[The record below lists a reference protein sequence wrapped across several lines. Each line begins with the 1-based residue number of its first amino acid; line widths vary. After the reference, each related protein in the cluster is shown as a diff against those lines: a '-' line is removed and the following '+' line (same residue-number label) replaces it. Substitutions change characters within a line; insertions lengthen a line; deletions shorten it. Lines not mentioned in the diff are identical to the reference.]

1 LQERADSAL
10 IALTVKRILL
20 IDDNPTAQE
29 MLSRMV
35 PRFSDGPWELD
46 WAGTYDEGLA
56 KLMGGGYA
64 VCLLDYRLDD
74 GKDGL
79 ALLKSARAD
88 GNTTPTVFLTAE
100 TDPSLDEAALQAG
113 AMDFL
118 VKAEFTPRMLARSV
132 RYARKLGD
140 TLEQLRLLS
149 IRDGLT
155 GLKNRREFERLLTE
169 EWQRCARFQR
179 PFALVVADIDFFK
192 VVNDT
197 YGHAA
202 GDVVLKHVAGFLDT
216 QIRTVDHLARVGG
229 EEFAI
234 IIVETTLEDARQTME
249 RLLAL
254 MASTPCT
261 LPDGAGVV
269 KVTLSAGIAMMPDDA
284 DTTQAL
290 FELADKALYSAKRHG
305 RNRVMTANV
314 AGSIKV

>member
-1 LQERADSAL
+1 
-10 IALTVKRILL
+10 
-20 IDDNPTAQE
+20 

-35 PRFSDGPWELD
+35 PRFTDGPWELD
-46 WAGTYDEGLA
+46 WAGTYDTGLL
-56 KLMGGGYA
+56 KLVGGGYD

-79 ALLKSARAD
+79 ALLRAARAA
-88 GNTTPTVFLTAE
+88 GNNTPTIFLTAE
-100 TDPSLDEAALQAG
+100 TDPALDEAALQAG

-132 RYARKLGD
+132 RYARKMGD
-140 TLEQLRLLS
+140 TLEQLRQLS
-149 IRDGLT
+149 IHDGLT

-179 PFALVVADIDFFK
+179 SFALVVVDIDYFK
-192 VVNDT
+192 RVNDT

-202 GDVVLKHVAGFLDT
+202 GDVVLKHVAELLDG
-216 QIRTVDHLARVGG
+216 QLRTVDHLARVGG

-234 IIVETTLEDARQTME
+234 IMVETNLADSKLTME

-254 MASTPCT
+254 LEAAPCM
-261 LPDGAGVV
+261 LPDGAGEV

-290 FELADKALYSAKRHG
+290 FEMADKALYTAKRAG
-305 RNRVMTANV
+305 RNRVVTA
-314 AGSIKV
+314 ATMGSLKV

>member
-1 LQERADSAL
+1 
-10 IALTVKRILL
+10 VKKILL

-35 PRFSDGPWELD
+35 PRFSDGPWELV
-46 WAGTYDEGLA
+46 WAGTYDEGLK
-56 KLMGGGYA
+56 KLVGGGYA

-79 ALLKSARAD
+79 ALLRAARAE
-88 GNTTPTVFLTAE
+88 GNTTPVVFLTAE
-100 TDPSLDEAALQAG
+100 TDPALDEAALQAG

-149 IRDGLT
+149 IHDGLT

-169 EWQRCARFQR
+169 EWQRCARFER
-179 PFALVVADIDFFK
+179 PFALVVCDIDHFK
-192 VVNDT
+192 RINDT

-202 GDVVLKHVAGFLDT
+202 GDVVLKHVANLLAG

-234 IIVETTLEDARQTME
+234 IMVETNLVDARMTME
-249 RLLAL
+249 RLLVL
-254 MASTPCT
+254 LQESPCS
-261 LPDGAGVV
+261 LPENGTVT
-269 KVTLSAGIAMMPDDA
+269 VTLSAGIAMMPDDA
-284 DTTQAL
+284 DTTQGI
-290 FELADKALYSAKRHG
+290 FEAADKALYTAKRTG
-305 RNRVMTANV
+305 RNRVVTSVGMGT
-314 AGSIKV
+314 IKG